1 MNFST
6 ILWFIA
12 DFIMG
17 VMIAVG
23 LLVIAIVV
31 TILYY
36 WEYTVPAALTALI
49 IYEILSL

>member
-12 DFIMG
+12 DFIM
-17 VMIAVG
+17 AVLIMLG

-36 WEYTVPAALTALI
+36 WEYTVPAALVALI
-49 IYEILSL
+49 TYEILSL